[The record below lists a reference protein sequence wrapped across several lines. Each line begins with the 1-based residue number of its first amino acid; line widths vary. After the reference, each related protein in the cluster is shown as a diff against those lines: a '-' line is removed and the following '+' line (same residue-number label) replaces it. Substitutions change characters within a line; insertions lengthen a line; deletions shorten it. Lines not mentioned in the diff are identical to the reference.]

1 MNPTKYAVE
10 FKTANGWKRWNGFF
24 GSRAKARL
32 EIEARR
38 QWADH
43 IERRVVEVE
52 S

>member
-10 FKTANGWKRWNGFF
+10 FKTATGWKRWNVLFISQF
-24 GSRAKARL
+24 TAWIAIH
-32 EIEARR
+32 ERR
-38 QWADH
+38 MHADH